1 MLTNGYEWKLY
12 DFSSQQYGGIEMA
25 CVDLMHCDGD
35 TFAFD
40 KRSVEDRCYDM
51 FDFHEQSY
59 TQGCW
64 SDLAKEAT
72 AFSPE
77 SLTKAILSVDVVK
90 YIGRS
95 ICGEHDY
102 KANSEV
108 LTDKIFSLIELGLN
122 ETVSGWNDAKAAEL
136 QKYVKSQKR
145 ATKKS

>member
-59 TQGCW
+59 TQ
-64 SDLAKEAT
+64 
-72 AFSPE
+72 
-77 SLTKAILSVDVVK
+77 
-90 YIGRS
+90 
-95 ICGEHDY
+95 DY